1 MSSTSASYMG
11 RSEGGRSSLSTTTT
25 YGAVGAGAPSSS
37 STLSA
42 TQLQALNQQH
52 YNNNNNNNNGSPNGD
67 YTSSHHAMSVL
78 DDELDEVDDEH
89 SNSPAGQGGSSTA
102 GGNRSGTPTQQHRM
116 TGSQAT
122 DPTAPR
128 SGRAC
133 LACRKLKLTDY
144 PIFHALLSLLH
155 YKITTSLTIRAVPTT
170 RDPARTVF
178 TDIFSLFDPPSAP
191 TRCDGAEDP
200 PCKRCRA
207 GNHEC
212 VFVES
217 KRGKRPA
224 KPPGGT
230 PNTKASNLPNISAS
244 NNSADNSQ
252 HALGS
257 SSGGVADHPTTT
269 SNGNGS
275 GNDAALAEKFRSVE
289 KNLSLFLQSM
299 NSGGAPDPNAL
310 QQLQSTLADGIDTS
324 RNGKSINN
332 GTRATSTTMESPTS
346 AGDDSHAGGSASIP
360 PAKRPRHASGNYPQ
374 SNSSTDSPFTTNNMS
389 LSPNSV
395 LNSAR
400 IPTLPLS
407 QTPASTD
414 SAQLPSASRT
424 PGSAGGGSSLSM
436 LADASLAAQLDGRNK
451 LTGLDPGFNLSRV
464 TEAIQGDG
472 SEGEDEARTPA
483 LLSKGIITPETAVDM
498 FRIFFDFCYIH
509 LPLLDPAQNSATS
522 VCARSPF
529 LFTAICAVA
538 SRFNPD
544 PTLHVKCYDEAH
556 ACFVDTVA
564 NGERSIESVQALM
577 ILTVWTSA
585 PKKDAEDRPQRAWL
599 YFGMAVR
606 MGLELGLFRPP
617 PFVDHH
623 LSTSRNASQA
633 NPWANLKD
641 VSEEEQRD
649 AINRERTWLMG
660 FVIDRNMS
668 AVMGRPYQIHEAKP
682 LLIPLHTMSL
692 PFDLGVIAHQELQMI
707 IGQVMDTFRDRIYG
721 LSSASDEM
729 PSATVMKIFNNRM
742 DDWRQRWCPV
752 AGEPIANN
760 LLFYFFSSKLFLNT
774 IPLHTM
780 LRNGEV
786 ADDPECVSTT
796 ITAAKSVLDLAHKYA
811 ELGVL
816 LHCPDVNFLLILYG
830 AVFLIKVKVSN
841 TRFSQLVDADELQQL
856 LVQAIYDCQAA
867 TCSPRH
873 AASTACTMLRA
884 LLASFKAMLQAQ
896 QNPANSHG
904 MSRQQ
909 TNPNEAGGRLPH
921 GGLAADG
928 SSDPFGANGSSSGP
942 PGSALGLHGT
952 LAGAPMSPSA
962 SYPFMSTPF
971 AQRNHD
977 NRSFFGSG
985 AVATGGSGTMSGTH
999 TPAGHQTYGAGGGAG
1014 SAGSAGASNTGFNP
1028 MDPLD
1033 SFLNDTNFF
1042 SSVLVSQGADGFFT
1056 WPEGLDAAGGL
1067 DINFDSNTFNPSHLD
1082 AEMNGP
1088 LAA

>member
-1 MSSTSASYMG
+1 MSSASASYNG
-11 RSEGGRSSLSTTTT
+11 RSEGGRSSPSTRTN
-25 YGAVGAGAPSSS
+25 YGVAGAPSSS

-52 YNNNNNNNNGSPNGD
+52 KNNNSSNSNNNSNGQSIPGGD
-67 YTSSHHAMSVL
+67 YKSHQAMSVQ
-78 DDELDEVDDEH
+78 DDELDEVDDDDSH
-89 SNSPAGQGGSSTA
+89 SPACQGGSSTA
-102 GGNRSGTPTQQHRM
+102 GANGSGTPTQHRM

-133 LACRKLKLTDY
+133 LACRKLK
-144 PIFHALLSLLH
+144 
-155 YKITTSLTIRAVPTT
+155 
-170 RDPARTVF
+170 
-178 TDIFSLFDPPSAP
+178 

-224 KPPGGT
+224 KPSGGT
-230 PNTKASNLPNISAS
+230 LNAKPSSMSTNSAS
-244 NNSADNSQ
+244 NNSAANSN
-252 HALGS
+252 HTLGS
-257 SSGGVADHPTTT
+257 SSGGDGGGHPTTT
-269 SNGNGS
+269 TTSNANGS

-324 RNGKSINN
+324 RNGKSTNK
-332 GTRATSTTMESPTS
+332 GAQATSTMMESPTS
-346 AGDDSHAGGSASIP
+346 AVDDPQASSSIP

-374 SNSSTDSPFTTNNMS
+374 SNSSMDSPFTTNNMS
-389 LSPNSV
+389 MSPNSV
-395 LNSAR
+395 INSAR
-400 IPTLPLS
+400 IPTVPLFH
-407 QTPASTD
+407 TPVSTD
-414 SAQLPSASRT
+414 SAQLPPASRT
-424 PGSAGGGSSLSM
+424 PGGAGGGGSSLSM

-472 SEGEDEARTPA
+472 SEDEDEARTPA

-556 ACFVDTVA
+556 ACFVDCIA

-585 PKKDAEDRPQRAWL
+585 PKKDTEDRPQRAWL

-641 VSEEEQRD
+641 VEEEEQRD

-692 PFDLGVIAHQELQMI
+692 PFDLGVIAHQELQTI

-742 DDWRQRWCPV
+742 DDWRHRWCPV

-841 TRFSQLVDADELQQL
+841 TRFSQLVDADELQRL
-856 LVQAIYDCQAA
+856 LLQAIYDCQAA

-896 QNPANSHG
+896 QNPDNSQG

-909 TNPNEAGGRLPH
+909 TNQMEAGRLPH

-928 SSDPFGANGSSSGP
+928 SSDPFGANRTGSSSGP
-942 PGSALGLHGT
+942 PGSALGLYGT
-952 LAGAPMSPSA
+952 LAGAPMSPAA

-985 AVATGGSGTMSGTH
+985 TVAASGSGTMSGTQ
-999 TPAGHQTYGAGGGAG
+999 TPAGHQTYGASGGGSG
-1014 SAGSAGASNTGFNP
+1014 GGGGSAGASNTGFNP

>member
-25 YGAVGAGAPSSS
+25 YGAVGAGAPPSS

-52 YNNNNNNNNGSPNGD
+52 YYNNNGSPNGD

-78 DDELDEVDDEH
+78 DDDLDEADDEH
-89 SNSPAGQGGSSTA
+89 SNSPAGQGGSTA
-102 GGNRSGTPTQQHRM
+102 GGTRSGTPTQQHRM

-133 LACRKLKLTDY
+133 LACRKLK
-144 PIFHALLSLLH
+144 
-155 YKITTSLTIRAVPTT
+155 
-170 RDPARTVF
+170 
-178 TDIFSLFDPPSAP
+178 

-217 KRGKRPA
+217 KRGKRPT

-230 PNTKASNLPNISAS
+230 PNTKASNLPNTSAS
-244 NNSADNSQ
+244 DNSAGNSQ

-257 SSGGVADHPTTT
+257 NSGVGGSADHSTIITT

-275 GNDAALAEKFRSVE
+275 GHDAALAEKFRSVE

-299 NSGGAPDPNAL
+299 NSGGAPDPSAL
-310 QQLQSTLADGIDTS
+310 QQLKSTLADGIDTS

-332 GTRATSTTMESPTS
+332 GARATSTTMESPTA

-374 SNSSTDSPFTTNNMS
+374 STSSTDSPFTTNNMS

-400 IPTLPLS
+400 IPTAPLS
-407 QTPASTD
+407 HTPASTD
-414 SAQLPSASRT
+414 SGLLPSASRT

-451 LTGLDPGFNLSRV
+451 LTGLDPGFNLSRM

-472 SEGEDEARTPA
+472 SEGGDEARTPA

-585 PKKDAEDRPQRAWL
+585 PKKEAEDRPQRAWL

-896 QNPANSHG
+896 QNPANPHG

-909 TNPNEAGGRLPH
+909 TNQNEAGGRLSH
-921 GGLAADG
+921 SGLAADG

-999 TPAGHQTYGAGGGAG
+999 TPAGHQTYGAGGGAAG
-1014 SAGSAGASNTGFNP
+1014 AGSAGASNTGFNP